1 MCWKIELTESFDSV
15 WSDWSGQRTKK
26 RQNAKLKKKNTNPIN
41 CLSYLRDNYLHLF
54 ILFFVLSIKY
64 PVSLFLL
71 HVSVFHPQEKICE
84 YERPWN
90 DTHIKSRVWLIGI
103 VRYIRKIRG
112 RVKTSC
118 VTFAHV
124 FISTDR
130 EHHCSIVNPICFIS
144 LLDVTVTKGL
154 AMCRNAICIH
164 HTYSQIAARTA
175 YSYISHI
182 LFTYIRIQQPMVSHV
197 LRSAADMVY
206 S

>member
-1 MCWKIELTESFDSV
+1 MSQLFERQLPAFVYFVFCIINKISSF
-15 WSDWSGQRTKK
+15 TFP
-26 RQNAKLKKKNTNPIN
+26 TT
-41 CLSYLRDNYLHLF
+41 C
-54 ILFFVLSIKY
+54 FF
-64 PVSLFLL
+64 
-71 HVSVFHPQEKICE
+71 FHPQEKICE